1 VEERQESTMHLANQI
16 TRRQWL
22 QAAAGATWVASTG
35 AVAQAAAVT
44 RILVGFPA
52 GGGSDAI
59 ARRLAQHLQE
69 IAGTPF
75 IVENRPG
82 AGGRVAALALKQAAP
97 DGTTLMLSND
107 HAVCILPLTLKE
119 PGYDPD
125 RDFAPVGG
133 IATFVNALALPVT
146 PGAAGTS
153 VAPDSPGSPAG
164 AKPASARGSGSP
176 IDLDSFVRAVR
187 DGTLRGAVGVPAP
200 ASIPAFAVQSVGRA
214 KGVTLDVL
222 PYRGSAPMLAD
233 LLAGQIPAGVGSVP
247 EFLHLHREGRVRVV
261 AVMGAQ
267 RDPRLPEVPTFAEL
281 GVKGF
286 ERPAFYGLYAPAG
299 TPAAT
304 MTRLSRDLTTALA
317 RPALAERL
325 QADGHNVSP
334 LTPAALAAH
343 QKDYTDAW
351 RPIIESSGFQRS

>member
-1 VEERQESTMHLANQI
+1 MVLCPRT
-16 TRRQWL
+16 TRRGWL
-22 QAAAGATWVASTG
+22 RAAAATTLTMTAG
-35 AVAQAAAVT
+35 LRAQPAGVT

-97 DGTTLMLSND
+97 DGMTLMLSND

-133 IATFVNALALPVT
+133 IATFVNALALPMT
-146 PGAAGTS
+146 PASSGASRASGAAGAS
-153 VAPDSPGSPAG
+153 GG
-164 AKPASARGSGSP
+164 AESASASGSARP

-261 AVMGAQ
+261 AVMGAR

-299 TPAAT
+299 TPSAT
-304 MTRLSRDLTTALA
+304 MARLRRDLTTALA

-351 RPIIESSGFQRS
+351 RPIIESSGFSPV